1 MDWRELGQ
9 TVASDMLPIIMV
21 LATAAAGW
29 AVKLVAKRFNIKL
42 SAENEE
48 AITNLLRRGIAAAE
62 EAGSRKLGLGE
73 GKMLGETK
81 SKMVYDW
88 MKEAYPHLSESE
100 VIMRMDA
107 EIARMDGVGATQRAV
122 GGNVQ
127 LMTSGRNV
135 GEKHRDWR
143 ADEEKREE
151 RALEA
156 LRSDYDAKMEKALAD
171 GGAEALA
178 GHRPLTDEEA
188 AEHRAKSGGSLT
200 DWKAPEKILTKAQS
214 EKARGQS
221 GDGPNDG

>member
-1 MDWRELGQ
+1 MDWKDMGL
-9 TVASDMLPIIMV
+9 AIAADMLPIIMV

-107 EIARMDGVGATQRAV
+107 EIASMDGVGATKRAIGSSGMNDPTPV
-122 GGNVQ
+122 GGG
-127 LMTSGRNV
+127 S
-135 GEKHRDWR
+135 
-143 ADEEKREE
+143 
-151 RALEA
+151 
-156 LRSDYDAKMEKALAD
+156 LAAVAEWDPNKPTKQGDLVD
-171 GGAEALA
+171 GPA
-178 GHRPLTDEEA
+178 PVLTDEKI
-188 AEHRAKSGGSLT
+188 RDKSK
-200 DWKAPEKILTKAQS
+200 DVAPEDNPEAVGTMTA
-214 EKARGQS
+214 
-221 GDGPNDG
+221 DG